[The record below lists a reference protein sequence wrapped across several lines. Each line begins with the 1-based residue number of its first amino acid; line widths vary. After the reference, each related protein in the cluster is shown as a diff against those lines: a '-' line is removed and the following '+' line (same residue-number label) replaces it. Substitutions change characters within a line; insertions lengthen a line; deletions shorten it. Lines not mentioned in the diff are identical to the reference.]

1 MPIVTISDTTWAGV
15 NAPPRESR
23 LHKPLGLEAGI
34 LPKTIRIMCVVR
46 SKTVRELP
54 RIDRMKG
61 KKCLYQSAMQ

>member
-23 LHKPLGLEAGI
+23 LHKPLGFAAGI
-34 LPKTIRIMCVVR
+34 LPRTIKIVCVIR
-46 SKTVRELP
+46 SRTVMELP

-61 KKCLYQSAMQ
+61 LKCLYQSAMQ